1 MGITCLNKETLVNQL
16 GLTKRTANS
25 VTVTT
30 MQRPGLNMARGF
42 FHVPVDINLSFSLP
56 CFLLGVLFWYG
67 LEGEVESRKRAYG
80 GAREP
85 FGGGQRG
92 RG

>member
-1 MGITCLNKETLVNQL
+1 MFEQGDAGEPVRPNQ
-16 GLTKRTANS
+16 TNSKQCDCNDHATARFEHGS
-25 VTVTT
+25 
-30 MQRPGLNMARGF
+30 RIF
-42 FHVPVDINLSFSLP
+42 CVPVDINLSFLLP